1 MSTTLSPSGLVAPA
15 VTDKVGDTIAAL
27 AANFQLLN
35 DYLHPVGSIAYFA
48 TSFDPNAHWGGTW
61 VEDTSG
67 RTDVAS
73 STAHPAGSTWG
84 SETHQITIAEMP
96 AHAHALHDYVYVV
109 ANGGNSGA
117 FNVPSAAPGNCN
129 TAAIDSDKTRLSKS
143 AGGGAAM
150 SLAQPSTAV
159 HKWVRTA

>member
-15 VTDKVGDTIAAL
+15 MTDKVPDTIAAL

-35 DYLHPVGSIAYFA
+35 DYLHPVGSIAYFT

-73 STAHPAGSTWG
+73 SAAHPAGSTWG
-84 SETHQITIAEMP
+84 SETHQITINEMP
-96 AHAHALHDYVYVV
+96 PHKHPSTTPNLLQNHVTDT
-109 ANGGNSGA
+109 GGTAYGFITDGSWTDSG
-117 FNVPSAAPGNCN
+117 
-129 TAAIDSDKTRLSKS
+129 SD
-143 AGGGAAM
+143 GGGQAM

>member
-27 AANFQLLN
+27 AANFSLLN
-35 DYLHPVGSIAYFA
+35 DYMHPVGSIAYFA

-61 VEDTSG
+61 VEDRSG

-96 AHAHALHDYVYVV
+96 AHTHPSTTPNLLQNRVNDTGGTDY
-109 ANGGNSGA
+109 GFITDGSWKDSG
-117 FNVPSAAPGNCN
+117 
-129 TAAIDSDKTRLSKS
+129 S
-143 AGGGAAM
+143 AGGGQAM

>member
-15 VTDKVGDTIAAL
+15 VTDEVPDTIAAL
-27 AANFQLLN
+27 AANFRWLN
-35 DYLHPVGSIAYFA
+35 DYLHPVGAIAYF
-48 TSFDPNAHWGGTW
+48 TNSFDPNAHWGGTW

-73 STAHPAGSTWG
+73 SSAHPAGSTWG

-96 AHAHALHDYVYVV
+96 AHTHPSSIPNVV
-109 ANGGNSGA
+109 Q
-117 FNVPSAAPGNCN
+117 N
-129 TAAIDSDKTRLSKS
+129 TATGS
-143 AGGGAAM
+143 ANYGFVADGSYRASESSGGGQPM

>member
-15 VTDKVGDTIAAL
+15 ITDKVADTINAL
-27 AANFQLLN
+27 ASNFQLLN
-35 DYLHPVGSIAYFA
+35 DYWHPVGSVYYFTNA
-48 TSFDPNAHWGGTW
+48 FNPNTGWGGTW

-73 STAHPAGSTWG
+73 SSAHPAGSTWG
-84 SETHQITIAEMP
+84 SETHQLASSELPATIPFSGVNDGTDVTDEMGNYYP
-96 AHAHALHDYVYVV
+96 KIYQDKKSNWQGSFAVRG
-109 ANGGNSGA
+109 GGN
-117 FNVPSAAPGNCN
+117 
-129 TAAIDSDKTRLSKS
+129 
-143 AGGGAAM
+143 AM